1 MSILDRLQS
10 VQLDVHNAIDL
21 ESKGELYPMR
31 YSRGFILVLYNIQD
45 IETYIEKLYRRI
57 SYLFGPDDMC
67 FSVCRNSQRI
77 EELSLVYNFNIEDNS
92 DQLLIIIQFN
102 NPKGFHKTIR
112 MYIKFFLCI
121 ISDYI
126 ETPDAYLSDVISIY
140 ATTDKTEFYRD
151 YSTKSYTPGIFWK
164 YYYSET
170 YDDFRAKEHII
181 RCLNY
186 KFTPFQND
194 AYTGD
199 HYNNI
204 TNYLKEYKDVI
215 VRRIK

>member
-1 MSILDRLQS
+1 MSVLDKIQATP
-10 VQLDVHNAIDL
+10 LDIHNAIDL
-21 ESKGELYPMR
+21 EGKGELYPTR
-31 YSRGFILVLYNIQD
+31 YSRGFILILYNIQN
-45 IETYIEKLYRRI
+45 IEVYIEQLYQRI

-67 FSVCRNSQRI
+67 FSVCRDKQRI

-102 NPKGFHKTIR
+102 NPKRFRKTIR

-140 ATTDKTEFYRD
+140 ATTDKIEFYRD
-151 YSTKSYTPGIFWK
+151 YSTRSYTPGIFWK
-164 YYYSET
+164 YYYSQT

-186 KFTPFQND
+186 KFVPFQND
-194 AYTGD
+194 AYVGD
-199 HYNNI
+199 YYNI
-204 TNYLKEYKDVI
+204 ISLYLKKYKNELI
-215 VRRIK
+215 GRIK